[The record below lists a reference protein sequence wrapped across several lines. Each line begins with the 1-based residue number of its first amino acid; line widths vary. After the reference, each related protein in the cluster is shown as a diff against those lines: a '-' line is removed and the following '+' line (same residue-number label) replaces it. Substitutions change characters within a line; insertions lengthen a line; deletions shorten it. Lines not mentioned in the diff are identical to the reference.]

1 MRSHTREEDKQ
12 NVLSDKVEPT
22 LENPPDGG
30 WGWVVCLACFY
41 VQVVAIG
48 LPFAFGV
55 IYTTY
60 LDPRCPDD
68 RAVNFTTSKNVST
81 DCGGFGEGRGK
92 TGENL
97 DALFLMGGRQCIH
110 VLHYNTVHEEN
121 ACPWASWTQCTQSNI
136 FDPEIGR
143 L

>member
-1 MRSHTREEDKQ
+1 MRSQSHSREDDKES
-12 NVLSDKVEPT
+12 VLSAKVEAT

-60 LDPRCPDD
+60 LDPRCPDEKPD
-68 RAVNFTTSKNVST
+68 GGTEVNFTVGIVST

-92 TGENL
+92 TGE
-97 DALFLMGGRQCIH
+97 ALLLMGGMRYMRMLLLCRC
-110 VLHYNTVHEEN
+110 
-121 ACPWASWTQCTQSNI
+121 A
-136 FDPEIGR
+136 
-143 L
+143 